1 MQEFLGMPKGLAR
14 AEAALSPT
22 LCDQKRGEL
31 LLYKLLNQ
39 ADSPAARLKVRG
51 ALRSGGYP
59 LLVFLGR
66 GGGPCDSLLG
76 FFAGAFG

>member
-39 ADSPAARLKVRG
+39 ADSPAARLKVRRAAQRRVPPVG
-51 ALRSGGYP
+51 
-59 LLVFLGR
+59 
-66 GGGPCDSLLG
+66 LLG
-76 FFAGAFG
+76 EGWGAV